1 MRVVYNRGDVIRAH
15 SATHVEP
22 VILPNC
28 DPKRLERDSPLQY
41 VNAPSDEGIKHLSFP
56 RKSYTRIKE
65 LFKNE
70 SEPLILI
77 NSATSVLEGP
87 RVRCDSPGSS
97 DLQLSPEK
105 LAAESSDLNLRIASI
120 NRNIHLIKK
129 MRRGVAASRQTRLL
143 TMQRLELPN

>member
-1 MRVVYNRGDVIRAH
+1 M
-15 SATHVEP
+15 
-22 VILPNC
+22 ILPNC

-77 NSATSVLEGP
+77 NSATSVLESP

-120 NRNIHLIKK
+120 NRNIHFIKK